1 MSQPDKITDILARK
15 DFTVSVE
22 IFPPRNGKSPDIILK
37 KLAKLEGLE
46 PDFISITKGAMGS
59 MRGGTIPIGYMI
71 SERYNMNSLVHFR
84 CRDLNKRDVE
94 NLLVDHNY
102 FGIRNILAVLGDPIP
117 GEPEVFLSQETHN
130 IYASELVGQI
140 SWMNDGQ
147 YLPLKVAEKPR
158 DGVMTDFCIG
168 VAAYPE
174 ASDMEKELM
183 IMVEKVRQGADF
195 AVTQMVF
202 NATAYFD
209 YVDLLRGRGIDIP
222 VIPGIRPVTTAEH
235 VRAAEEIFSAN
246 VPQHLKEGL
255 KGLEPDAAR
264 ELCMDFSVNLC
275 QQLRDGG
282 APGVHMFILND
293 VEVAEE
299 VIVRI

>member
-1 MSQPDKITDILARK
+1 MSQPDKITDILAQK
-15 DFTVSVE
+15 DFTISVE

-102 FGIRNILAVLGDPIP
+102 FGIRNILAILGDPIP
-117 GEPEVFLSQETHN
+117 GEPEVLLGQDTHN
-130 IYASELVGQI
+130 IYASEWVGQI
-140 SWMNDGQ
+140 QAMNNGQ
-147 YLPLKVAEKPR
+147 YLALKAGGEPR
-158 DGVMTDFCIG
+158 GGVKTDFCIG

-183 IMVEKVRQGADF
+183 IMGEKVRQGADF
-195 AVTQMVF
+195 AITQMVF
-202 NATAYFD
+202 DAKAYFD
-209 YVDLLRGRGIDIP
+209 YVELLRGRGIDIP

-246 VPQHLKEGL
+246 VPQHLKNGL
-255 KGLEPDAAR
+255 KGLEADAAK
-264 ELCMDFSVNLC
+264 ELCIDFSVNLC
-275 QQLRDGG
+275 QQLKDGG

-293 VEVAEE
+293 VEIAEK
-299 VIVRI
+299 ILARI